1 MTYQQFYLEQ
11 REIARHLNKEERAIK
26 MLLIANSNWE
36 ATDLYRH
43 YHEEIPVEVLRKT
56 LLDLER
62 YFYMNEPVQY
72 LIGYAYFYGLKIMVN
87 KNVLIPR
94 PETELLIDEV
104 LKRISTDRSLK
115 IIDLGTGSGAI
126 ALALKKH
133 LPQAEVLAV
142 DISSKALE
150 LATENASLNNLEVHF
165 LRSDLFANVR
175 GPFDILV
182 SNPPYISRNEVIECI
197 VHDNE
202 PHLALYAEKQGLY
215 FYEEIFKNVSSFLKD
230 SYLIALEIPENH
242 DESLVQLIRNYLP
255 NSHFEILKDFN
266 EKSRILLISHLWR

>member
-1 MTYQQFYLEQ
+1 MWF
-11 REIARHLNKEERAIK
+11 
-26 MLLIANSNWE
+26 
-36 ATDLYRH
+36 
-43 YHEEIPVEVLRKT
+43 
-56 LLDLER
+56 
-62 YFYMNEPVQY
+62 
-72 LIGYAYFYGLKIMVN
+72 
-87 KNVLIPR
+87 
-94 PETELLIDEV
+94 
-104 LKRISTDRSLK
+104 
-115 IIDLGTGSGAI
+115 
-126 ALALKKH
+126 
-133 LPQAEVLAV
+133 LAV